1 MLERHIIFVR
11 FLKGKVTKT
20 KVFME
25 MEMDQIRDYSQF
37 ASSLKSERQNSSL
50 FGGFTVEIW
59 STQLSFPVLKLF
71 HFDCHFVSFLS
82 LLESQCLVSYCKLI
96 NFTNFFFFSVQ
107 RRP

>member
-1 MLERHIIFVR
+1 
-11 FLKGKVTKT
+11 
-20 KVFME
+20 ME

-50 FGGFTVEIW
+50 FVGFTVEIW

-96 NFTNFFFFSVQ
+96 NFTIFFFFFLYREGLSVHYNHHKVGLYNYNSEQ
-107 RRP
+107 QSD